1 MYCDVVWPVY
11 WELGGG
17 LALSLSMRDPLKLA
31 KAVGVSLPEIIR

>member
-1 MYCDVVWPVY
+1 MWSG
-11 WELGGG
+11 LFTGNGGGG